1 MTADGMPTRV
11 DGAAQH
17 PRRARMSIVT
27 RTVLLTSAIAAI
39 AVLVAGIVSYPLA
52 HSAAEAQTRSDLG
65 NLADLTATALDE
77 RAGGGRRGD
86 LLPRGLLE
94 ALQARQITGYL
105 VGPGAEPPPGV
116 PQAAVDA
123 VVAGQ
128 AVSVEGG
135 PEGATLLIEGRPLT
149 AGGGVLLVQPFTVVG
164 VESSEAVKRIAVALL
179 LGLLIAVPIGYWAAR
194 RLARPL
200 RAARDAANQ
209 MTAGSRD
216 VTLEPEGPIEIADIA
231 ESLNRLNSA
240 LVVSEGRQREF
251 LLSVSHE
258 LRTPLTAVKGYAE
271 ALSDGVIEGSDVPR
285 TGATVAAEAARL
297 DRLVTDLLDL
307 ARLGAVDFHIEPV
320 SVDLVEVGAD
330 AWEVWQT
337 RGQSENV
344 TVLTELPDEQLS
356 IRTDPMR
363 VRQIID
369 NLAENALRVSPP
381 GSVMVLAIRAESAG
395 AVVEVR
401 DSGPGL
407 SDDDR
412 SVAFEPGAL
421 HERYRGVR
429 PVGTGLGLA
438 LVGRLARGLGGSA
451 EVKQAPEG
459 GACFTVHLP
468 IAPVGMPDE
477 IASGA

>member
-1 MTADGMPTRV
+1 MSHSS
-11 DGAAQH
+11 AAG
-17 PRRARMSIVT
+17 PRRMSIVT
-27 RTVLLTSAIAAI
+27 RTVLLTSSIAALV
-39 AVLVAGIVSYPLA
+39 VLVAMLVSYPLV
-52 HSAAEAQTRSDLG
+52 HSAAETQTRQDLA

-77 RAGGGRRGD
+77 RSGQATQTGPGGRGGG

-94 ALQARQITGYL
+94 ALEARQISGYL
-105 VGPGAEPPPGV
+105 VMPGNEPPPGV
-116 PQAAVDA
+116 PPEVVD
-123 VVAGQ
+123 VMLAGQ
-128 AVSVEGG
+128 SVSAEGG
-135 PEGATLLIEGRPLT
+135 PEGGTLLIEGRPLT
-149 AGGGVLLVQPFTVVG
+149 AGGGVILVQPFTVVG
-164 VESSEAVKRIAVALL
+164 LESSDAVKRIGIALL
-179 LGLLIAVPIGYWAAR
+179 GGLLIAVPIGYWAAR
-194 RLARPL
+194 RLTRPL
-200 RAARDAANQ
+200 RAAADAANE
-209 MTAGSRD
+209 MAAGSRD
-216 VTLEPEGPIEIADIA
+216 VTLRPEGPIEIADIA

-271 ALSDGVIEGSDVPR
+271 ALSDGVIEGDDVPR

-307 ARLGAVDFHIEPV
+307 ARLGAVDFHVEPV
-320 SVDLVEVGAD
+320 TVDLVEVGSD

-337 RGQSENV
+337 RGQAEDV
-344 TVLTELPDEQLS
+344 TVLTELPDETMT

-381 GSVMVLAIRAESAG
+381 GSVMVLAIRPEPGG

-407 SDDDR
+407 TDDDR

-451 EVKQAPEG
+451 EVGQAQEG
-459 GACFTVHLP
+459 GARFTVHLP
-468 IAPVGMPDE
+468 TDPAGLLDPSAPS
-477 IASGA
+477 A